1 MSDTRLIASD
11 LDGTMLRHD
20 KTISQRTVAAIHAAQ
35 QAGVTVIAATGRQT
49 ASLAEI
55 LAPTRVR
62 YAVASNGAIGV
73 DLETG
78 RVLFE
83 EYLSAQVAGEI
94 VAFLTARL
102 ENPCFSVIRDGG
114 ATRLAEPRY
123 LALVDAAETALGPLA
138 FALDDVAELV
148 SQPTLKLGVRHPTVS
163 PDSMLELLESSA
175 LAGFVATT
183 SGAPFL
189 EIQGAGVTKAT
200 GLAQMCAHLGIEAA
214 DVMAVGDAKNDIEM
228 MTWAGYGV
236 AMGNAVPEAIA
247 AATWTTASN
256 EHDGLALAIERRLGL
271 SGSPQS

>member
-1 MSDTRLIASD
+1 MNDTRLIASD

-20 KTISQRTVAAIHAAQ
+20 KTISQRTVAAIHAARQ
-35 QAGVTVIAATGRQT
+35 TGVTVIAATGRQA
-49 ASLAEI
+49 ASLAEL
-55 LAPTRVR
+55 LAPTGVR

-73 DLETG
+73 DLDTG

-94 VAFLTARL
+94 VAFLTDRL
-102 ENPCFSVIRDGG
+102 ENVRFSVIRDQG
-114 ATRLAEPRY
+114 ATRLAEPGY
-123 LALVDAAETALGPLA
+123 LALVDAAENALGPLA

-163 PDSMLELLESSA
+163 PDSMLELLQSSA
-175 LAGFVATT
+175 LSGFVATT

-189 EIQGAGVTKAT
+189 EVQGEGVTKAS
-200 GLAQMCAHLGIEAA
+200 GLSQLCAHLGIDSAE
-214 DVMAVGDAKNDIEM
+214 VMAIGDAKNDVEM
-228 MTWAGYGV
+228 MIWAGCGV

-256 EHDGLALAIERRLGL
+256 EHDGLALAIERQLGL
-271 SGSPQS
+271 G